1 LYEQIEVVITALR
14 NMLYHLRFTVWNTVM
29 VHSYGSHIQAAA
41 QWEVPGYPGGV
52 DAQIG
57 LTTQPHV

>member
-14 NMLYHLRFTVWNTVM
+14 NMLYHLRLTVWNTVM
-29 VHSYGSHIQAAA
+29 VRSHIQAAA
-41 QWEVPGYPGGV
+41 QWEIPGYPGGV